1 MKKVVI
7 VLLVIAI
14 VVSLINPVKH
24 YFKKKEIF
32 QIPKYIS
39 YEDAIFTTLQ
49 KQLLDE
55 LTEKKCKNYCIP
67 LSEIAG
73 NVEGLASIKTD
84 INLILGKYDGWKLLV
99 DATEFAKMKKRT
111 EKISSD
117 WGNEFTQA
125 DFLKQIEQDKGVH
138 LHKDYSVSAEYFKK
152 QEDKPN
158 NCELTIMIN
167 DEKLRSQIISIK
179 TKFTHPKTVAKWNSK
194 KKIESEKLAESEK
207 KWRKGLFSTGLFLVL
222 LLVYLLVLLI
232 LKTRNKIKRRRE
244 ENDVLN
250 QIETREELI
259 NNGHFVAA
267 LELLDRFLLYFP
279 NNIEI
284 VAFRERLLDFT
295 NNDVKKAQVAYVENQ
310 KLQLRMKQPQQLNFL
325 SNSEKAQLTNLLPYN
340 PDLKD
345 SYNQLIAYE
354 NADIEKNEL
363 KNKMKEINK
372 CIVKGELNGAMQV
385 VYDLK
390 LTYPNDDDLLERE
403 SFLEHKI
410 DGYKLEFEEIEKK
423 LSEYKIED
431 VSQKLDKLLKHFSDF
446 KPAITL
452 KDNLQKSKQM
462 ETTFLLKNE
471 TNEIIVFQKN
481 EIILGRVDDDVKV
494 DIALDDRR
502 ISRPHLKISVSQKTV
517 TITDLETTGGTYING
532 EKIEQQRVSGGE
544 QIILAKVIDMDI
556 SICKTEND
564 DVGGVVVNVLGK
576 YYFML
581 INKIIFG
588 FREDKITCKK
598 SDYSLIKQ
606 DGVMIFDNQLLRLN
620 AKVLIENNEYKI
632 KEK

>member
-1 MKKVVI
+1 
-7 VLLVIAI
+7 
-14 VVSLINPVKH
+14 
-24 YFKKKEIF
+24 
-32 QIPKYIS
+32 
-39 YEDAIFTTLQ
+39 
-49 KQLLDE
+49 
-55 LTEKKCKNYCIP
+55 
-67 LSEIAG
+67 
-73 NVEGLASIKTD
+73 
-84 INLILGKYDGWKLLV
+84 
-99 DATEFAKMKKRT
+99 
-111 EKISSD
+111 
-117 WGNEFTQA
+117 
-125 DFLKQIEQDKGVH
+125 
-138 LHKDYSVSAEYFKK
+138 
-152 QEDKPN
+152 
-158 NCELTIMIN
+158 
-167 DEKLRSQIISIK
+167 
-179 TKFTHPKTVAKWNSK
+179 
-194 KKIESEKLAESEK
+194 
-207 KWRKGLFSTGLFLVL
+207 
-222 LLVYLLVLLI
+222 
-232 LKTRNKIKRRRE
+232 
-244 ENDVLN
+244 
-250 QIETREELI
+250 
-259 NNGHFVAA
+259 
-267 LELLDRFLLYFP
+267 
-279 NNIEI
+279 
-284 VAFRERLLDFT
+284 
-295 NNDVKKAQVAYVENQ
+295 
-310 KLQLRMKQPQQLNFL
+310 
-325 SNSEKAQLTNLLPYN
+325 
-340 PDLKD
+340 
-345 SYNQLIAYE
+345 
-354 NADIEKNEL
+354 
-363 KNKMKEINK
+363 
-372 CIVKGELNGAMQV
+372 
-385 VYDLK
+385 
-390 LTYPNDDDLLERE
+390 
-403 SFLEHKI
+403 
-410 DGYKLEFEEIEKK
+410 EKK